1 MEFDTEDSIQCTQ
14 SDVQMTDLRLLH
26 HQENFAYTISFF
38 LMCLLYQL
46 YGSLNNEIYKCQR
59 NLY

>member
-26 HQENFAYTISFF
+26 HQENFAYIISFF
-38 LMCLLYQL
+38 DVPTLPIIWFIKQ
-46 YGSLNNEIYKCQR
+46 
-59 NLY
+59 

>member
-1 MEFDTEDSIQCTQ
+1 MEFDTKDSIQCTQ

-26 HQENFAYTISFF
+26 HQGNFAYTISN
-38 LMCLLYQL
+38 CLLYQL

-59 NLY
+59 NLYK